1 MVVRF
6 RYCRELDMGASERS
20 DVVMIMII
28 IEYKRVDRS
37 TNDLELDL
45 GPRRG
50 SRDHNKLIRRNSPG
64 SQSVVNRT

>member
-1 MVVRF
+1 
-6 RYCRELDMGASERS
+6 MGASERS

-37 TNDLELDL
+37 TDDLELVL
-45 GPRRG
+45 GLGRG
-50 SRDHNKLIRRNSPG
+50 SRDPNKLIRHNSPG